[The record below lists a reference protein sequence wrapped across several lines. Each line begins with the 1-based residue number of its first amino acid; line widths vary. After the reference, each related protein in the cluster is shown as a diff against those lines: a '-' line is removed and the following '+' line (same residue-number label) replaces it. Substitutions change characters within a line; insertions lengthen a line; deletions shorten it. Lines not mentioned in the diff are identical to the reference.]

1 MRKLMLTSICVA
13 VLAFPAVGRS
23 QETSGQGAIT
33 GVIASQIDAFLRQ
46 DVDAAFEFA
55 SPNIRGLLGSS
66 ERFGAMVQSGYPMV
80 WQPQEVR
87 YLALR
92 NVAVRLW
99 QRVMITDAEGR
110 VHLLDYQMVETG
122 KGWKINAVQLLTG
135 DAEAA

>member
-55 SPNIRGLLGSS
+55 SPNIRGLFGSS

-92 NVAVRLW
+92 NVAGRLW
-99 QRVMITDAEGR
+99 QRVMITDAAGR
-110 VHLLDYQMVETG
+110 VHPLD
-122 KGWKINAVQLLTG
+122 
-135 DAEAA
+135 

>member
-55 SPNIRGLLGSS
+55 SPNIRGLFGSS

-92 NVAVRLW
+92 NVAGRLW